1 MQIDRKSAFTLIEL
15 LMVIGIVGFLVGIL
29 IPTVSAVKKQAM
41 VAASK
46 SQLSQYVNAIQLF
59 KGEYGYYPF
68 VEAHNDNGENI
79 NDLSDNFIETLSGRD
94 DTDGGS
100 ERVGDNRRKI
110 EFHGFSVA
118 EFYSQPDGTVDPT
131 KVADRFNNT
140 NIYIVID
147 GDGDGQI
154 KVPIPSDV
162 SSSQVL
168 RTTVTAYV
176 KADDNNG
183 YPAYYLYD

>member
-1 MQIDRKSAFTLIEL
+1 M
-15 LMVIGIVGFLVGIL
+15 
-29 IPTVSAVKKQAM
+29 
-41 VAASK
+41 
-46 SQLSQYVNAIQLF
+46 
-59 KGEYGYYPF
+59 
-68 VEAHNDNGENI
+68 
-79 NDLSDNFIETLSGRD
+79 SDNFIETLSGRD
-94 DTDGGS
+94 ATDGGS
-100 ERVGDNRRKI
+100 KVLATIAERLNSMV
-110 EFHGFSVA
+110 FSVA
-118 EFYSQPDGTVDPT
+118 EFYLQPDGTVVPT

-176 KADDNNG
+176 EADDNNG